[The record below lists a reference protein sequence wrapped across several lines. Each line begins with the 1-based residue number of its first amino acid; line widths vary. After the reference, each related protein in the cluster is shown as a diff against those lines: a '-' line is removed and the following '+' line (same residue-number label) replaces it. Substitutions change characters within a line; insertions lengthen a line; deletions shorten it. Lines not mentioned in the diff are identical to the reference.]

1 MGRRIYSEIDVRNVE
16 KELLGKLNKSVMA
29 AAFAIRDNM
38 HAEFKKDGSKYK
50 YHTSKFDRMA
60 EGINVGKMRN
70 GTVVIHAMGNREND
84 GTWKTRFF
92 VGGTKIRK
100 QSKENGKRLEHPYTK
115 GYLSSLD
122 SVEKGMRDAQQ
133 ILNTYVEH
141 VINE

>member
-1 MGRRIYSEIDVRNVE
+1 
-16 KELLGKLNKSVMA
+16 
-29 AAFAIRDNM
+29 
-38 HAEFKKDGSKYK
+38 
-50 YHTSKFDRMA
+50 MA

>member
-29 AAFAIRDNM
+29 AAFTIRDNM
-38 HAEFKKDGSKYK
+38 RAEFKKDGTKYK

>member
-1 MGRRIYSEIDVRNVE
+1 MGRRIYSEIDVSNVE

-38 HAEFKKDGSKYK
+38 RAEFKKDGSKYK
-50 YHTSKFDRMA
+50 YHTAKFDRMS

-100 QSKENGKRLEHPYTK
+100 QRKENGQRLEHPYTK

-122 SVEKGMRDAQQ
+122 SVEKGMQDAQQ
-133 ILNTYVEH
+133 ILNTYVQH

>member
-38 HAEFKKDGSKYK
+38 RAEFKKDGSKYK
-50 YHTSKFDRMA
+50 YHTAKFDRMA

-100 QSKENGKRLEHPYTK
+100 QSKENGKRLKHPYTK

>member
-38 HAEFKKDGSKYK
+38 RAEFKKDGSKYK
-50 YHTSKFDRMA
+50 YHTSNFDRMA

-70 GTVVIHAMGNREND
+70 GTVVIHAMGNKEND

-100 QSKENGKRLEHPYTK
+100 QRKENGQRLEHPYTK

-133 ILNTYVEH
+133 ILNTYVQH